1 MSRATR
7 KPEAEARSAK
17 GRGNVGSGRRAVAL
31 ALAVV
36 LVFESM
42 FSSGVPAAFA
52 DAITDGAGQT
62 DVSTQLLEPSEDVAQ
77 ISTPTTESGAP
88 EGDESGTSTEEVV
101 TPTEEGAEEKSA
113 DSTEKTEEPDE
124 KSEASQ
130 PSTDPEQTP
139 TTDQSGDS
147 ETVPETEPEQA
158 PADPRDWTGRTE
170 SLRLSS
176 PNGLTFAEDASPAED
191 GSLAATLDLAIELDA
206 TLDEDLPTL
215 IAGDTIR
222 VPLPEGITLALDE
235 PLDVYQLNDEGEPTD
250 LLVARAEVADDGA
263 TLKLTVVDSEEVATL
278 AEASLRL
285 SLPVVVA
292 GDLLGE
298 EPGELEWILQTDVTD
313 PTITQTAT
321 LALPAAADVAAPAT
335 EEEFQQA
342 EEALPNIEEDAIE
355 SVTSIAGALPNAL
368 LAAGD
373 ESETSWSLSDYTASD
388 QMTITWCDNNYENR
402 PAPNTY
408 GNLILPQYSLDD
420 GKTWNVLINSVTGE
434 ISGVAKN
441 DLHISDETPSWVK
454 RPTVTQTTVGN
465 WSVSASGLPTKLI
478 ETTKTPTGEY
488 DEHGNP
494 TYTLETSSTKIQW
507 RLYDQNK
514 LPGGYV
520 YGDNDGGN
528 TGDEN
533 GQTGQRY
540 LMRTQAYTF
549 TISGKLGDMTLREA
563 FGENFASS
571 EYAQYFEFGASINNQ
586 PQQTRITL
594 DRLMERFGADGRF
607 KISYSEDGMTATIEV
622 VMPMYDISGAP
633 IVYDITYTEPQGGQT
648 DYYQPA
654 YNNAGSPSHGS
665 ATDALYS
672 GGTMTLR
679 PMGTTTYDATKAWL
693 DGGNQG
699 NRPATTFTL
708 WRYSTNGSA
717 ATAAQV
723 QLNETGQ
730 QAGNPS
736 ASNGAVQYVS
746 ITVPEG
752 SSSPVDLGK
761 LLNDKYGDGS
771 DDFLGGLPK
780 YDPDGYPYIYALRE
794 DTDLPGYEL
803 VFGSVAADDTVSD
816 TAPNYQDANGDRVS
830 LSAADRDNDPLIYN
844 GGTLTN
850 RLTGQVRVEAV
861 KTWEIAAFQ
870 DSLNDVT
877 VTFTLQSRVKGS
889 NAQWQDTNETID
901 VGGWKSET
909 LTQTFGGTFPQYNAQ
924 GQELEYRWIE
934 TGVSVGGE
942 AVDFTRDGN
951 GGGTFTM
958 SLVNIEG
965 ESEKLEFTSTF
976 EEGEGEDDLDTIT
989 NTFENVT
996 EEHVDKF
1003 WEQPDGSMAQIKP
1016 QAGAY
1021 DVEHDVDFDGV
1032 ATVQLFQD
1040 GKLIGT
1046 FKMDGTTDLQPTKIE
1061 DLSGDATVQETRS
1074 YHLDFNNLPKYSE
1087 DGVRHVYLVLETGK
1101 EGWHVD
1107 RVYDAETHT
1116 TTINN
1121 MIGDGEGSEIR
1132 LLKNWIDGD
1141 DSSHRL
1147 TVEVELVALHD
1158 MHSTA
1163 TNDEGEYLH
1172 SYKAGET
1179 VLTTTL
1185 SAANSWYAEVDVP
1198 IGGLDYRDFRLV
1210 ETALI
1215 VENDDGTTT
1224 RYPVVNSKNAA
1235 AKYADI
1241 NIDKNWINEGWDYD
1255 STEDTWRVATPDH
1268 VYQVYANPDAQGEW
1282 NDDMDAVTSTNRR
1295 LGLFDLTVTKT
1306 WKDGANHDRPEA
1318 ELVVSCVEE
1327 QGVFEIDDAGN
1338 VWAQLDGGSRV
1349 PVMNGNGDDARQLN
1363 SQTDSITLDGDDLV
1377 IKVSTP
1383 DDESYSEFHLFGLPK
1398 YDGDGLV
1405 VHYDV
1410 TERVNDDTGVYST
1423 SKSVGAYTVGPQ
1435 HFHDEQQIDFTNR
1448 RSDTRDVTFN
1458 KHWFDHYVNDTLSQ
1472 RPDIYLTLYRVTV
1485 QRGAD
1490 GAPTFSDPEQVPGYV
1505 HYLWTGVADAENP
1518 QYEQECTIAGLAAYD
1533 ADGNEY
1539 VYYASESM
1547 SADGTALDYA
1557 PVQFDYTGMP
1567 SVIEN
1572 LDEPDAVKVPGTT
1585 QASDDPEQDG
1595 TNWAIHEG
1603 GTFENRLTSTLTA
1616 NGAKLWED
1624 VPVNVGQADL
1634 PELTIYLQRRE
1645 VGETS
1650 WPSLKFD
1657 VDENG
1662 NWSFADGTSAIA
1674 WTSELTMVATNEYTY
1689 TISHTGE
1696 NGGENDDTNGEA
1708 LERYTEDGT
1717 LYEYRAIEVPWG
1729 LLNQPGGPTEE
1740 FIESTDFS
1748 ELRTDNGAQ
1757 IGVVVIEHGE
1767 TGSFVIH
1774 NRYESETGSLTV
1786 QKHYTGRDANDRYP
1800 DTTFDVYRYYVN
1812 ENGVASAPSLV
1823 ASKTL
1828 TDDDLSTPTTGDAVN
1843 PAVTQN
1849 GDNTANNT
1857 ASYTFEDLEIYA
1869 PDGSYWQYYVVERS
1883 INGYT
1888 TTVAVGN
1895 VDPGSYELGAGAQRE
1910 GVTGTSSADLCEA
1923 TDTAVTDTVLA
1934 DDTTPDVT
1942 FQNTYVPGTVDL
1954 TGSKTW
1960 DDYNDIFGVR
1970 PTADE
1975 FKAGL
1980 TVERIGNG
1988 ATTDITGDLQDD
2000 DTEVAN
2006 YYTITADQNSN
2017 VYRIDI
2023 QNVEEWAPDGT
2034 RWRYR
2039 ITEDLGD
2046 MTLGQ
2051 GPATA
2056 GDFYEPVGSTS
2067 STISAGA
2074 GTQFRLQNSL
2084 DGQATVEKRWVDG
2097 EDPYGLRPD
2106 GVTVALQARTKAA
2119 DGTTSDWTAAYTLLS
2134 DLAGEESDLAAAG
2147 LGEGTF
2153 STILN
2158 DGNGWK
2164 GSWTKLPVAAR
2175 QADGTIVSIVS
2186 IEYRVVETAIG
2197 DQAVTPPTGD
2207 SDDYGT
2213 YHPYQPA
2220 QDSWTGDAENGW
2232 ETKISNTLE
2241 TTKISATKTWEHD
2254 SLGGTADAWGTRP
2267 TRAHNWEVTYLLQ
2280 QKLGTDGEWHWLME
2294 YGYDQADT
2302 NDPLAEGIVSQTIS
2316 STDATGATVTW
2327 DNLPKC
2333 DADGTPYSYRVV
2345 EQVPGSYDLENGTE
2359 VATATGADGVTY
2371 RFYVVSST
2379 EGGDAGDSQSFT
2391 NVLRTT
2397 DLTGTKLWNDYDT
2410 GLADNLTADDMPQMT
2425 LWRAIVTAV
2434 DAEGN
2439 PTSFGT
2445 AEQVKLKN
2453 GQAAPQPT
2461 WTEGQDGAWTFTY
2474 EDLPAANED
2483 DVDYVYWAEEQL
2495 TTAEGYYP
2503 LYGSD
2508 NNQNAGGHDAAGTTV
2523 KKPATATESGSQ
2535 TNEQITNVATR
2546 FTLNKVSDFTPAG
2559 QTEPE
2564 DLRDIELTV
2573 YGTGNASNTVYAVWK
2588 DVDGT
2593 AESTVWPEGTT
2604 NSATGGTEMTG
2615 ENVGFIVGLPAGTY
2629 IVKETGEVPEGY
2641 AKAPDV
2647 TVTIANNGRIT
2658 AQSGVD
2664 VDTTGSNPGGTIE
2677 INIEDPVLRG
2687 HLKLTKYVTDDG
2699 QVGGANQA
2707 ALAGAVFDLYQV
2719 NPSGGDDLLVASKLE
2734 TNGSGVITTVNNT
2747 TAVSDDFK
2755 AAYPDGKY
2763 TKLSEGLPEGTY
2775 YFLETDAT
2783 TGAVMPEGDAAK
2795 SPTMTI
2801 TQDTHYDFTGK
2812 TVDAQMANED
2822 FSATV
2827 TLQKFDTETG
2837 NGIDNVTFQLT
2848 FTPEEGSATQWGTS
2862 RTYRTDSNGV
2872 LTLSGL
2878 EKGTYTLTEQPNQGY
2893 ESNGFTATFVIDE
2906 ADDDQTYNIT
2916 SLADGT
2922 DIDFT
2927 VTSGADTF
2935 VDGDGIPNK
2944 PQHGNVT
2951 MLKTDANGTALN
2963 DATFRLERMNGTD
2976 WITTPPTV
2984 VAEGLVSDRTYR
2996 MNDGNTAL
3004 VNADGTEITAT
3015 DGRITVTNLKW
3026 GTYRFVETTP
3036 APGYAGEAEDGT
3048 EITSGNLTI
3057 SRTQLNPTLA
3067 TSAGAV
3073 RNEPTSLEL
3082 NKQNE
3087 ANQGLEGAE
3096 FTVTPLD
3103 DATFADPG
3111 KLALNDDG
3119 SVTLTTDGSGF
3130 ASLTGQ
3136 LVVGCT
3142 YRIYES
3148 KGPSGYDPLDEPID
3162 VKVQSNGDLE
3172 VVSNGGNLPAGW
3184 ERSDVTGAPGG
3195 GADGTI
3201 DNQFSF
3207 TATNAHMAI
3216 QLLKVSS
3223 NNNGVKLEGAEFV
3236 LTGMCMDNNTSHT
3249 YTTNEDGVINITEGL
3264 MGGVRYTLTE
3274 TKPAA
3279 GYVKIPDPLYFQ
3291 MDMRGEIFLTDAA
3304 GNPLDEADYPKGFSV
3319 NENRISLTAE
3329 DDPVDLT
3336 IIKRDPN
3343 GEPLFGAT
3351 FSVTPAAGT
3360 NTTFADGSTEVD
3372 DLRTG
3377 MEGSCHWGA
3386 KLVVGGTYDVTEVS
3400 APEGY
3405 ERVTSIMRVYVEE
3418 DGTIS
3423 VLGSVDADG
3432 NLSTEPPAGYTKVDG
3447 SKFEVQV
3454 VNQPIEIGILKV
3466 DADDLGTG
3474 LPGATFEIEG
3484 VFADSNV
3491 VETRTFTTDADG
3503 RIEIEAKLKSGETYT
3518 LRETVAPAG
3527 YELITDELTFKVGED
3542 GELTAQGDAGALQV
3556 NADNVTIQAADDPL
3570 EITLLK
3576 NDEAGEPLAGA
3587 TFTIE
3592 PAAGT
3597 FPDGEASKTY
3607 TSVDDGVVFDALQV
3621 TGSAEGTRYTVAEIA
3636 PATGYEALPAFD
3648 VLVFDDGTVK
3658 LADGAPEAVRAVFTT
3673 EQDADGVAVLSVSD
3687 TLIEAQ
3693 IAKVSTDGRTLAGAT
3708 FAVTGLFADGHDT
3721 RAVTVDENG
3730 RAPLENLVAGQTYT
3744 VRETVAPEG
3753 YDLIE
3758 DEWSFTVML
3767 DGTLSGEA
3775 TGSAPTLLSAG
3786 ESGYL
3791 VDEDGVT
3798 LRAVDAPTPPDGSTP
3813 QTGDVTNRLIP
3824 VAFGAAGLA
3833 VVAGA
3838 LACRRVSRRE
3848 ERDR

>member
-1 MSRATR
+1 MGKRGR
-7 KPEAEARSAK
+7 QSAA
-17 GRGNVGSGRRAVAL
+17 RRAVAL
-31 ALAVV
+31 ALTVI
-36 LVFESM
+36 LTFEAL
-42 FSSGVPAAFA
+42 FSNGVSIAIAEEYNDTGGVSQQGLTLEA
-52 DAITDGAGQT
+52 DLEQGEGEKADGT
-62 DVSTQLLEPSEDVAQ
+62 ETE
-77 ISTPTTESGAP
+77 PTTEV
-88 EGDESGTSTEEVV
+88 ETETETESTTEAE
-101 TPTEEGAEEKSA
+101 PGAEADPKPEAEKN
-113 DSTEKTEEPDE
+113 P
-124 KSEASQ
+124 EA
-130 PSTDPEQTP
+130 E
-139 TTDQSGDS
+139 G
-147 ETVPETEPEQA
+147 EPEPA
-158 PADPRDWTGRTE
+158 PALRAVEAWDWTGRTDN
-170 SLRLSS
+170 LTLSAD
-176 PNGLTFAEDASPAED
+176 GLTVVEGTTLSEDNTLAAKLELSFSLDPAAEGVDTGDHTVVVPGDTFTVALPEGVTLQSDAALDVYQNDDQGNPTSVLVAKATAENDGAALKVTFVEPSDTAGSGTAYYVGAPTEGTEPAAQAE
-191 GSLAATLDLAIELDA
+191 GRTQLASLAADLLLDA
-206 TLDEDLPTL
+206 TLD
-215 IAGDTIR
+215 
-222 VPLPEGITLALDE
+222 
-235 PLDVYQLNDEGEPTD
+235 
-250 LLVARAEVADDGA
+250 GA
-263 TLKLTVVDSEEVATL
+263 
-278 AEASLRL
+278 
-285 SLPVVVA
+285 
-292 GDLLGE
+292 LLGE
-298 EPGELEWILQTDVTD
+298 KPGELAWVLQTSASD
-313 PTITQTAT
+313 PSITQTAT
-321 LALPAAADVAAPAT
+321 LALPAAADVARPAT
-335 EEEFQQA
+335 EEELRQA
-342 EEALPNIEEDAIE
+342 ADSLPAIEESAVE
-355 SVTSIAGALPNAL
+355 NVSSIAAALPNAL
-368 LAAGD
+368 LSAARAEG
-373 ESETSWSLSDYTASD
+373 ETTYSLSKYTGSD
-388 QMTITWCDNNYENR
+388 QMTITWCDNNYERR
-402 PAPNTY
+402 PAPSTY
-408 GNLILPQYSLDD
+408 GNLVLPQYSLDG
-420 GKTWNVLINSVTGE
+420 GKTWETLLNSVTGE
-434 ISGVAKN
+434 MLDTAKEDFGITGN
-441 DLHISDETPSWVK
+441 APSWAK

-465 WSVSASGLPTKLI
+465 WNVSMSGLPTTLT

-494 TYTLETSSTKIQW
+494 TYDTETTTTEIQW

-514 LPGGYV
+514 LPEGYV

-540 LMRTQAYTF
+540 LMRTQTFTF
-549 TISGKLGDMTLREA
+549 TISGKLGGMTLQEA
-563 FGENFASS
+563 FGNNFTSS
-571 EYAQYFEFGASINNQ
+571 EYAQYFEFGASINNV

-594 DRLMERFGADGRF
+594 ARLMERFGADGRC
-607 KISYSEDGMTATIEV
+607 KISYSDDGKTATIEV

-633 IVYDITYTEPQGGQT
+633 IVYDITYTEPQGGTT

-654 YNNAGSPSHGS
+654 YNNAASPSHGS

-693 DGGNQG
+693 DGGNQA
-699 NRPATTFTL
+699 NRPETTFTL

-723 QLNETGQ
+723 QLNETTQ
-730 QAGNPS
+730 QQGNPS
-736 ASNGAVQYVS
+736 SSNGAVQYVS
-746 ITVPEG
+746 ITVDEG
-752 SSSPVDLGK
+752 SSSPVDLGR
-761 LLNDKYGDGS
+761 LLNEKYGDGTQN
-771 DDFLGGLPK
+771 FLGSLPK

-794 DTDLPGYEL
+794 DTDMPGYEL

-816 TAPNYQDANGDRVS
+816 TAPNYQDVDGDRVN

-844 GGTLTN
+844 EGTLTN

-877 VTFTLQSRVKGS
+877 VTFTLQSRVAGS
-889 NAQWQDTNETID
+889 NVQWQDTNETID
-901 VGGWKSET
+901 VDGWKSET
-909 LTQTFGGTFPQYNAQ
+909 LTQTFGDTFPQYNAQ
-924 GQELEYRWIE
+924 GQKLEYRWIE

-989 NTFENVT
+989 NTFKNVT

-1021 DVEHDVDFDGV
+1021 DVDHDVDFDGV

-1046 FKMDGTTDLQPTKIE
+1046 FDMDGTTDLLPTKIE
-1061 DLSGDATVQETRS
+1061 NLSGDATVQETRS

-1101 EGWHVD
+1101 DGWHVD
-1107 RVYDAETHT
+1107 RVYDADTHT

-1121 MIGDGEGSEIR
+1121 TIGDGEGSEIR
-1132 LLKNWIDGD
+1132 LLKNWVDGD

-1158 MHSTA
+1158 MHSDAKDADGKPKYSYTA
-1163 TNDEGEYLH
+1163 GQ
-1172 SYKAGET
+1172 T

-1198 IGGLDYRDFRLV
+1198 IGHLDYRDFRLV

-1224 RYPVVNSKNAA
+1224 RYPVVDRDGAA
-1235 AKYADI
+1235 DAYANI

-1306 WKDGANHDRPEA
+1306 WKDGVNHDRPEA
-1318 ELVVSCVEE
+1318 KLVVSCVEE

-1363 SQTDSITLDGDDLV
+1363 SKTDNITLDGDDLV

-1435 HFHDEQQIDFTNR
+1435 HFHDQQQIDFTNR
-1448 RSDTRDVTFN
+1448 RSDTRDVTFK

-1490 GAPTFSDPEQVPGYV
+1490 GALTFSEPEQVPGYV

-1518 QYEQECTIAGLAAYD
+1518 QYEQECTIAGLDAYD

-1547 SADGTALDYA
+1547 SADGTALDYT
-1557 PVQFDYTGMP
+1557 PVQFDYTDMP
-1567 SVIEN
+1567 SVIAN
-1572 LDEPDAVKVPGTT
+1572 LDEPDAVRVPGTT
-1585 QASDDPEQDG
+1585 QTSEDPEQDG

-1603 GTFENRLTSTLTA
+1603 GTFENRLTSTLVA
-1616 NGAKLWED
+1616 NGAKLWD
-1624 VPVNVGQADL
+1624 NVPVNVGQGDL
-1634 PELTIYLQRRE
+1634 PELTIYLQRRV

-1657 VDENG
+1657 VDANG
-1662 NWSFADGTSAIA
+1662 DWSFDDGTSAIA
-1674 WTSELTMVATNEYTY
+1674 WTSDLTMVATNEYTY

-1696 NGGENDDTNGEA
+1696 NGGENDDTNGAA

-1729 LLNQPGGPTEE
+1729 LLNQPGGPSEE
-1740 FIESTDFS
+1740 FIEKTDFS
-1748 ELRTDNGAQ
+1748 ELRTQNGAQ

-1767 TGSFVIH
+1767 TGSFLIH
-1774 NRYESETGSLTV
+1774 NRYDSETGSLTV
-1786 QKHYTGRDANDRYP
+1786 KKHYTGRDANDRYP

-1812 ENGVASAPSLV
+1812 EEGVASAPSLV

-1828 TDDDLSTPTTGDAVN
+1828 TNDDLSTPTTGDAAN

-1849 GDNTANNT
+1849 GDDTANNS
-1857 ASYTFEDLEIYA
+1857 AAYTFEDLEIYA

-1888 TTVAVGN
+1888 TTVAVGD
-1895 VDPGSYELGAGAQRE
+1895 VDPGSDKLGAGAQRE

-1923 TDTAVTDTVLA
+1923 TDAAVTDTVLA

-1954 TGSKTW
+1954 TGTKTW

-1970 PTADE
+1970 PTVDE

-2000 DTEVAN
+2000 DTEAAN

-2106 GVTVALQARTKAA
+2106 GVTVALHARTKAA
-2119 DGTTSDWTAAYTLLS
+2119 DGTTSGWTAAYTLLS
-2134 DLAGEESDLAAAG
+2134 GLAGEESDLAAAG

-2153 STILN
+2153 SKILN

-2175 QADGTIVSIVS
+2175 QADGTIVSI
-2186 IEYRVVETAIG
+2186 EYRVVETAIG
-2197 DQAVTPPTGD
+2197 NQQVTPPTGE
-2207 SDDYGT
+2207 SNDYGT
-2213 YHPYQPA
+2213 HHPYQPA
-2220 QDSWTGDAENGW
+2220 QDSWTGDAASGW

-2241 TTKISATKTWEHD
+2241 TTKISATKIWEHD
-2254 SLGGTADAWGTRP
+2254 SLNGTADAWGTRP

-2397 DLTGTKLWNDYDT
+2397 DLTGIKLWDDHGT
-2410 GLADNLTADDMPQMT
+2410 GLADGLTANDMPQMT
-2425 LWRAIVTAV
+2425 LYRATVKTV

-2439 PTSFGT
+2439 PTSFDNV
-2445 AEQVKLKN
+2445 EQVKLKN

-2461 WTEGQDGAWTFTY
+2461 WTEGQDGVWTFTY

-2483 DVDYVYWAEEQL
+2483 NVDYVYWAEEQL

-2503 LYGSD
+2503 LYGSG

-2523 KKPATATESGSQ
+2523 DTPASADTPGQQ
-2535 TNEQITNVATR
+2535 TNEQITNMATR

-2559 QTEPE
+2559 KDEPE
-2564 DLRDIELTV
+2564 DLPDIELAV
-2573 YGTGNASNTVYAVWK
+2573 YGTGSASNTVYAVWK
-2588 DVDGT
+2588 DEGGT
-2593 AESTVWPEGTT
+2593 ATSTVWPEGTT
-2604 NSATGGTEMTG
+2604 NPATGGTEMTG
-2615 ENVGFIVGLPAGTY
+2615 ENAGFIVGLPAGTY
-2629 IVKETGEVPEGY
+2629 TVKETGEVPEGY

-2647 TVTIANNGRIT
+2647 TVTIANNGTIT

-2664 VDTTGSNPGGTIE
+2664 VDVTGSNPGGTIE

-2687 HLKLTKYVTDDG
+2687 HLKLTKYVSDNG

-2719 NPSGGDDLLVASKLE
+2719 NPDGGDDLLVASGLTTDK
-2734 TNGSGVITTVNNT
+2734 NGVITTVNNG

-2763 TKLSEGLPEGTY
+2763 TKLSDGLPEGTY

-2783 TGAVMPEGDAAK
+2783 TGAVMPEGDDCK
-2795 SPTMTI
+2795 TDTVEI
-2801 TQDTHYDFTGK
+2801 TQQDHLK
-2812 TVDAQMANED
+2812 TLTVEMANED

-2827 TLQKFDTETG
+2827 KLRKFDTETG
-2837 NGIDNVTFQLT
+2837 DGIDNVEFQLT
-2848 FTPEEGSATQWGTS
+2848 FMPETGSATQWPAS
-2862 RTYRTDSNGV
+2862 RTYRTDSSGV

-2878 EKGTYTLTEQPNQGY
+2878 EKGTYTLTEQTNQGY
-2893 ESNGFTATFVIDE
+2893 KNNGFTATFVIDE
-2906 ADDDQTYNIT
+2906 ADDDQTYNIEK
-2916 SLADGT
+2916 LADGT
-2922 DIDFT
+2922 DISFT
-2927 VTSGADTF
+2927 VTSGSDTF
-2935 VDGDGIPNK
+2935 VDGDGIPNE
-2944 PQHGNVT
+2944 PQHGSVT

-2963 DATFRLERMNGTD
+2963 GATFRLERMNGDD
-2976 WITTPPTV
+2976 WTTTAPTV
-2984 VAEGLVSDRTYR
+2984 VAEGLVSDRIYQ
-2996 MNDGNTAL
+2996 MNDDNTAL
-3004 VNADGTEITAT
+3004 VNADGTENAET
-3015 DGRITVTNLKW
+3015 DGCITVTNLKW

-3036 APGYAGEAEDGT
+3036 APGYAGVAEDGT
-3048 EITSGNLTI
+3048 EITSGDLTVGRY
-3057 SRTQLNPTLA
+3057 SLNPSPANSDGT
-3067 TSAGAV
+3067 V
-3073 RNEPTSLEL
+3073 RNVPTSLEL

-3103 DATFADPG
+3103 GATFADPG
-3111 KLALNDDG
+3111 KLTLNGDG
-3119 SVTLTTDGSGF
+3119 SATLTTDGSGF

-3136 LVVGCT
+3136 LVVGST

-3162 VKVQSNGDLE
+3162 VKVQPNGDLE
-3172 VVSNGGNLPAGW
+3172 VVSNGGSLPAGW

-3195 GADGTI
+3195 GADGKI

-3264 MGGVRYTLTE
+3264 MGGERYTLTE

-3279 GYVKIPDPLYFQ
+3279 GYVKIPEPLYFQ
-3291 MDMRGEIFLTDAA
+3291 MDTRGEIFLTDAT
-3304 GNPLDEADYPKGFSV
+3304 GNPLDEADYPEGFSV

-3329 DDPVDLT
+3329 DDPVDLA

-3351 FSVTPAAGT
+3351 FSVTPAPGT
-3360 NTTFADGSTEVD
+3360 NTTFADGSTAVQE
-3372 DLRTG
+3372 LRTG
-3377 MEGSCHWGA
+3377 EDGSCHWGA
-3386 KLVVGGTYDVTEVS
+3386 KLVVGGTYDVTETK

-3405 ERVTSIMRVYVEE
+3405 ERVTSTMRVYVEE

-3423 VLGSVDADG
+3423 VLGSVDANG
-3432 NLSTEPPAGYTKVDG
+3432 NFVQEPPAGYTKVDG

-3484 VFADSNV
+3484 VFAGSNV
-3491 VETRTFTTDADG
+3491 SEKRTFTTDGDG
-3503 RIEIEAKLKSGETYT
+3503 RIEIEAELKSGETYT

-3527 YELITDELTFKVGED
+3527 YELITDALTFTVGEN
-3542 GELTAQGDAGALQV
+3542 GELTAQGDAGALQI
-3556 NADNVTIQAADDPL
+3556 NTDNVTIQAADDPL

-3587 TFTIE
+3587 TFTIA
-3592 PAAGT
+3592 PVTGT
-3597 FPDGEASKTY
+3597 FPDGEASKTF
-3607 TSVDDGVVFDALQV
+3607 TSVDDGVVFDALRV
-3621 TGSAEGTRYTVAEIA
+3621 TGSAEGTRYTVTEIA

-3658 LADGAPEAVRAVFTT
+3658 LADDAPEAVRAVFTT

-3708 FAVTGLFADGHDT
+3708 FAVTGLFTDGHDT
-3721 RAVTVDENG
+3721 RAVTVDESG
-3730 RAPLENLVAGQTYT
+3730 RAPLEGLVAGETYT
-3744 VRETVAPEG
+3744 IEETVAPAG

-3758 DEWSFTVML
+3758 GTWEFTVEL
-3767 DGTLSGEA
+3767 DGTLTGDA
-3775 TGSAPTLLSAG
+3775 TSTAGSVAG
-3786 ESGYL
+3786 YAIA
-3791 VDEDGVT
+3791 DDAVT
-3798 LRAVDAPTPPDGSTP
+3798 LRAVDAPTPPTPTLPGTYDSTP
-3813 QTGDVTNRLIP
+3813 TFQ
-3824 VAFGAAGLA
+3824 VALAAGG
-3833 VVAGA
+3833 VALIAAA
-3838 LACRRVSRRE
+3838 LAYRRLARR
-3848 ERDR
+3848 RDEDR

>member
-1 MSRATR
+1 M
-7 KPEAEARSAK
+7 
-17 GRGNVGSGRRAVAL
+17 
-31 ALAVV
+31 
-36 LVFESM
+36 
-42 FSSGVPAAFA
+42 
-52 DAITDGAGQT
+52 
-62 DVSTQLLEPSEDVAQ
+62 
-77 ISTPTTESGAP
+77 
-88 EGDESGTSTEEVV
+88 
-101 TPTEEGAEEKSA
+101 
-113 DSTEKTEEPDE
+113 
-124 KSEASQ
+124 
-130 PSTDPEQTP
+130 
-139 TTDQSGDS
+139 
-147 ETVPETEPEQA
+147 
-158 PADPRDWTGRTE
+158 
-170 SLRLSS
+170 
-176 PNGLTFAEDASPAED
+176 
-191 GSLAATLDLAIELDA
+191 
-206 TLDEDLPTL
+206 
-215 IAGDTIR
+215 
-222 VPLPEGITLALDE
+222 
-235 PLDVYQLNDEGEPTD
+235 
-250 LLVARAEVADDGA
+250 
-263 TLKLTVVDSEEVATL
+263 
-278 AEASLRL
+278 
-285 SLPVVVA
+285 
-292 GDLLGE
+292 
-298 EPGELEWILQTDVTD
+298 
-313 PTITQTAT
+313 
-321 LALPAAADVAAPAT
+321 
-335 EEEFQQA
+335 
-342 EEALPNIEEDAIE
+342 
-355 SVTSIAGALPNAL
+355 
-368 LAAGD
+368 
-373 ESETSWSLSDYTASD
+373 
-388 QMTITWCDNNYENR
+388 
-402 PAPNTY
+402 
-408 GNLILPQYSLDD
+408 
-420 GKTWNVLINSVTGE
+420 
-434 ISGVAKN
+434 
-441 DLHISDETPSWVK
+441 
-454 RPTVTQTTVGN
+454 
-465 WSVSASGLPTKLI
+465 
-478 ETTKTPTGEY
+478 
-488 DEHGNP
+488 
-494 TYTLETSSTKIQW
+494 
-507 RLYDQNK
+507 
-514 LPGGYV
+514 
-520 YGDNDGGN
+520 
-528 TGDEN
+528 
-533 GQTGQRY
+533 
-540 LMRTQAYTF
+540 
-549 TISGKLGDMTLREA
+549 
-563 FGENFASS
+563 
-571 EYAQYFEFGASINNQ
+571 
-586 PQQTRITL
+586 
-594 DRLMERFGADGRF
+594 
-607 KISYSEDGMTATIEV
+607 
-622 VMPMYDISGAP
+622 
-633 IVYDITYTEPQGGQT
+633 
-648 DYYQPA
+648 
-654 YNNAGSPSHGS
+654 
-665 ATDALYS
+665 
-672 GGTMTLR
+672 
-679 PMGTTTYDATKAWL
+679 
-693 DGGNQG
+693 
-699 NRPATTFTL
+699 
-708 WRYSTNGSA
+708 
-717 ATAAQV
+717 
-723 QLNETGQ
+723 
-730 QAGNPS
+730 
-736 ASNGAVQYVS
+736 
-746 ITVPEG
+746 
-752 SSSPVDLGK
+752 
-761 LLNDKYGDGS
+761 
-771 DDFLGGLPK
+771 
-780 YDPDGYPYIYALRE
+780 
-794 DTDLPGYEL
+794 
-803 VFGSVAADDTVSD
+803 
-816 TAPNYQDANGDRVS
+816 
-830 LSAADRDNDPLIYN
+830 
-844 GGTLTN
+844 
-850 RLTGQVRVEAV
+850 
-861 KTWEIAAFQ
+861 
-870 DSLNDVT
+870 
-877 VTFTLQSRVKGS
+877 
-889 NAQWQDTNETID
+889 
-901 VGGWKSET
+901 
-909 LTQTFGGTFPQYNAQ
+909 
-924 GQELEYRWIE
+924 
-934 TGVSVGGE
+934 
-942 AVDFTRDGN
+942 
-951 GGGTFTM
+951 
-958 SLVNIEG
+958 
-965 ESEKLEFTSTF
+965 
-976 EEGEGEDDLDTIT
+976 
-989 NTFENVT
+989 
-996 EEHVDKF
+996 
-1003 WEQPDGSMAQIKP
+1003 
-1016 QAGAY
+1016 
-1021 DVEHDVDFDGV
+1021 
-1032 ATVQLFQD
+1032 
-1040 GKLIGT
+1040 
-1046 FKMDGTTDLQPTKIE
+1046 
-1061 DLSGDATVQETRS
+1061 
-1074 YHLDFNNLPKYSE
+1074 
-1087 DGVRHVYLVLETGK
+1087 
-1101 EGWHVD
+1101 
-1107 RVYDAETHT
+1107 
-1116 TTINN
+1116 
-1121 MIGDGEGSEIR
+1121 
-1132 LLKNWIDGD
+1132 
-1141 DSSHRL
+1141 
-1147 TVEVELVALHD
+1147 
-1158 MHSTA
+1158 
-1163 TNDEGEYLH
+1163 
-1172 SYKAGET
+1172 
-1179 VLTTTL
+1179 
-1185 SAANSWYAEVDVP
+1185 
-1198 IGGLDYRDFRLV
+1198 
-1210 ETALI
+1210 
-1215 VENDDGTTT
+1215 
-1224 RYPVVNSKNAA
+1224 
-1235 AKYADI
+1235 
-1241 NIDKNWINEGWDYD
+1241 
-1255 STEDTWRVATPDH
+1255 
-1268 VYQVYANPDAQGEW
+1268 
-1282 NDDMDAVTSTNRR
+1282 
-1295 LGLFDLTVTKT
+1295 
-1306 WKDGANHDRPEA
+1306 
-1318 ELVVSCVEE
+1318 
-1327 QGVFEIDDAGN
+1327 
-1338 VWAQLDGGSRV
+1338 
-1349 PVMNGNGDDARQLN
+1349 
-1363 SQTDSITLDGDDLV
+1363 
-1377 IKVSTP
+1377 STP

-1405 VHYDV
+1405 VHYNV

-1435 HFHDEQQIDFTNR
+1435 HFHDQQQIDFTNR
-1448 RSDTRDVTFN
+1448 RSDTRDVTFK

-1490 GAPTFSDPEQVPGYV
+1490 GALTFSEPEQVPGYV

-1557 PVQFDYTGMP
+1557 PVQFDYTGMS

-1572 LDEPDAVKVPGTT
+1572 LDEPEAVKVPGTT
-1585 QASDDPEQDG
+1585 QTSEDPEQDG

-1603 GTFENRLTSTLTA
+1603 GTFENRLTSTLVA
-1616 NGAKLWED
+1616 NGVKLWD
-1624 VPVNVGQADL
+1624 NVPVNVGQADL

-1662 NWSFADGTSAIA
+1662 NWRFADSTSAIA

-1689 TISHTGE
+1689 TMSHTGE
-1696 NGGENDDTNGEA
+1696 NTSADIDADSFPEGATA
-1708 LERYTEDGT
+1708 LERYTEEGT

-1740 FIESTDFS
+1740 FIETTDFS
-1748 ELRTDNGAQ
+1748 ELRTQNGAQ

-1767 TGSFVIH
+1767 TGSFLIH

-1812 ENGVASAPSLV
+1812 EDGVASAPALV

-1828 TDDDLSTPTTGDAVN
+1828 TNDDLSTPTAGDADN
-1843 PAVTQN
+1843 PAVTQT
-1849 GDNTANNT
+1849 GDNTANNSAT
-1857 ASYTFEDLEIYA
+1857 YTFDDLEIYA

-1895 VDPGSYELGAGAQRE
+1895 VDPGSDELGAGAQRE
-1910 GVTGTSSADLCEA
+1910 GVTGTSSADLCA
-1923 TDTAVTDTVLA
+1923 TADGKVTGTVLA

-1970 PTADE
+1970 PTVDE

-1980 TVERIGNG
+1980 TVSRIGNG
-1988 ATTDITGDLQDD
+1988 ATTDITNDLQGTND
-2000 DTEVAN
+2000 EEAN
-2006 YYTITADQNSN
+2006 YYAITTDQSSN
-2017 VYRIDI
+2017 VYRIYI

-2034 RWRYR
+2034 RWQYR
-2039 ITEDLGD
+2039 ITEDLSG

-2056 GDFYEPVGSTS
+2056 GDFYEPVGSEN
-2067 STISAGA
+2067 STVSAGA
-2074 GTQFRLQNSL
+2074 GTQFRLQNRL
-2084 DGQATVEKRWVDG
+2084 DGQATVEKGWVDG

-2106 GVTVALQARTKAA
+2106 GVTVALQARTKTA
-2119 DGTTSDWTAAYTLLS
+2119 DGTAGGWTAAYTLLS
-2134 DLAGEESDLAAAG
+2134 DLAEQGSGLAAAG
-2147 LGEGTF
+2147 LGEETF
-2153 STILN
+2153 SKILN

-2164 GSWTKLPVAAR
+2164 GSWTELPVAAR
-2175 QADGTIVSIVS
+2175 KADGTIVS

-2197 DQAVTPPTGD
+2197 NQTVTPPTGD

-2220 QDSWTGDAENGW
+2220 QDRWTGDAESGW
-2232 ETKISNTLE
+2232 ATTISNTLE
-2241 TTKISATKTWEHD
+2241 ATKISATKTWEHD
-2254 SLGGTADAWGTRP
+2254 SLDGTADAWGTRP
-2267 TRAHNWEVTYLLQ
+2267 TRADNWEVTYLLQ
-2280 QKLGTDGEWHWLME
+2280 QKLGTDGDWHWLME
-2294 YGYDQADT
+2294 YGYGQAATD
-2302 NDPLAEGIVSQTIS
+2302 NPLAEGIVSLTIS

-2371 RFYVVSST
+2371 RFYVVSSI

-2397 DLTGTKLWNDYDT
+2397 SLTGTKLWDNHGT
-2410 GLADNLTADDMPQMT
+2410 GLAENLTADDMPQMT
-2425 LWRAIVTAV
+2425 LYRATVKSV

-2453 GQAAPQPT
+2453 GQAVPQPT

-2483 DVDYVYWAEEQL
+2483 NVDYVYWAEEQL

-2523 KKPATATESGSQ
+2523 DTPASADTTGQQ

-2559 QTEPE
+2559 QDEPE

-2573 YGTGNASNTVYAVWK
+2573 YGAGNASNTVYAVWK

-2593 AESTVWPEGTT
+2593 ATSTVWPAGTT

-2615 ENVGFIVGLPAGTY
+2615 ENAGFIVGLPAGTY
-2629 IVKETGEVPEGY
+2629 TVKETGPVPEGY

-2664 VDTTGSNPGGTIE
+2664 VDITGSNPGGTIE
-2677 INIEDPVLRG
+2677 INVEDPVLRG
-2687 HLKLTKYVTDDG
+2687 HLKLTKYVTDNG

-2719 NPSGGDDLLVASKLE
+2719 NQNGDDLLVASGLK
-2734 TNGSGVITTVNNT
+2734 TNGSGVITTVNNS

-2763 TKLSEGLPEGTY
+2763 TKLSDGLPEGTY

-2783 TGAVMPEGDAAK
+2783 TGAVMPEVDAAK
-2795 SPTMTI
+2795 SPTMVI
-2801 TQDTHYDFTGK
+2801 TQDTHYAFTGK

-2837 NGIDNVTFQLT
+2837 DGIDNVTFQLK
-2848 FTPEEGSATQWGTS
+2848 FTPEEGSATQWGTL

-2944 PQHGNVT
+2944 PQHGSVT

-2976 WITTPPTV
+2976 WTTTPPTV
-2984 VAEGLVSDRTYR
+2984 VAEDLVSDRTYR

-3036 APGYAGEAEDGT
+3036 APGYAGEAEDGNK
-3048 EITSGNLTI
+3048 ITSGNLTI

-3103 DATFADPG
+3103 DAIFADPG
-3111 KLALNDDG
+3111 KLTLNDDG
-3119 SVTLTTDGSGF
+3119 SVTLPTDGSGL

-3136 LVVGCT
+3136 LVVGSM

-3148 KGPSGYDPLDEPID
+3148 KGPSGYDPLDEAID
-3162 VKVQSNGDLE
+3162 VEVQPNGDLE

-3195 GADGTI
+3195 GADGTV
-3201 DNQFSF
+3201 DNRFSF

-3223 NNNGVKLEGAEFV
+3223 NNSGIKLEGAEFV

-3249 YTTNEDGVINITEGL
+3249 YTTNEDGVIDITEGL
-3264 MGGVRYTLTE
+3264 MGGVRYMLTE

-3304 GNPLDEADYPKGFSV
+3304 GNPLDEADYPEGFSV
-3319 NENRISLTAE
+3319 NENHISLTAE

-3336 IIKRDPN
+3336 IIKRDPD
-3343 GEPLFGAT
+3343 GEPLFGAV
-3351 FSVTPAAGT
+3351 FSVTPVPGT
-3360 NTTFADGSTEVD
+3360 GTTFADGTDTVPN
-3372 DLRTG
+3372 LQTG
-3377 MEGSCHWGA
+3377 MDGSCHWGA

-3405 ERVTSIMRVYVEE
+3405 ERVTGTMRVYVEE

-3423 VLGSVDADG
+3423 VVGSVDADG
-3432 NLSTEPPAGYTKVDG
+3432 NLVNEPPEGYTKVDD

-3484 VFADSNV
+3484 VFAGSNV
-3491 VETRTFTTDADG
+3491 SETRTFTTDGDG
-3503 RIEIEAKLKSGETYT
+3503 RIEIEAELKSGETYT

-3527 YELITDELTFKVGED
+3527 YELITDTLTFTVGEN
-3542 GELTAQGDAGALQV
+3542 GELTAQDNTGAIKV
-3556 NADNVTIQAADDPL
+3556 NTDNVTIQAADEPL
-3570 EITLLK
+3570 EITLVK

-3587 TFTIE
+3587 TFTIT
-3592 PAAGT
+3592 PATGT
-3597 FPDGEASKTY
+3597 FPDGDTSKTY
-3607 TSVDDGVVFDALQV
+3607 TSADDGVVFSSLQV
-3621 TGSAEGTRYTVAEIA
+3621 TGSAEGARYTVTETA

-3658 LADGAPEAVRAVFTT
+3658 LADDAPEAVRAVFTT
-3673 EQDADGVAVLSVSD
+3673 EQDADGVAVLTVSD
-3687 TLIEAQ
+3687 SLIEAQ
-3693 IAKVSTDGRTLAGAT
+3693 IAKVSTSGGALAGAE
-3708 FAVTGLFADGHDT
+3708 FAVTGLFTDGHDT
-3721 RAVTVDENG
+3721 RAVTVDDNG
-3730 RAPLENLVAGQTYT
+3730 RAPLEGLVAGETYT
-3744 VRETVAPEG
+3744 IEETVAPAG

-3758 DEWSFTVML
+3758 GTWEFTVEL
-3767 DGTLSGEA
+3767 DGTLTGDA
-3775 TGSAPTLLSAG
+3775 TSTAGSVAG
-3786 ESGYL
+3786 YSIA
-3791 VDEDGVT
+3791 DDAVT
-3798 LRAVDAPTPPDGSTP
+3798 LRAVDAPTPPLGGDMP
-3813 QTGDVTNRLIP
+3813 QTGDHALLAAC
-3824 VAFGAAGLA
+3824 AFGTVSLVCLAGGL
-3833 VVAGA
+3833 
-3838 LACRRVSRRE
+3838 RSSRKKRG
-3848 ERDR
+3848 

>member
-1 MSRATR
+1 MG
-7 KPEAEARSAK
+7 KK
-17 GRGNVGSGRRAVAL
+17 GRQSAARRAVAL
-31 ALAVV
+31 ALTVI
-36 LVFESM
+36 LTFEAL
-42 FSSGVPAAFA
+42 FSNGVSI
-52 DAITDGAGQT
+52 AIAEEINETGGVSQQGLTLETTPEQGEGEKTDGT
-62 DVSTQLLEPSEDVAQ
+62 ETE
-77 ISTPTTESGAP
+77 PTTEVESNTESATEP
-88 EGDESGTSTEEVV
+88 E
-101 TPTEEGAEEKSA
+101 
-113 DSTEKTEEPDE
+113 
-124 KSEASQ
+124 
-130 PSTDPEQTP
+130 PE
-139 TTDQSGDS
+139 S
-147 ETVPETEPEQA
+147 ETNSTPETETTPEDGDAGEPETEPA
-158 PADPRDWTGRTE
+158 PRAVEAWDWTGRTDN
-170 SLRLSS
+170 LVLSAD
-176 PNGLTFAEDASPAED
+176 GLTVAEGTTLSED
-191 GSLAATLDLAIELDA
+191 DTLAAKLELSFSLDPAAEGVDTGDHTVIVPGDTFTVALPEGVTLQPDA
-206 TLDEDLPTL
+206 TLDVYQNDDQGNPTSVLVAKATAENDGAALKVTFVEPSDTAGSGTAYYVGAPTEGTEPAAQTEGRTQLASLAADLS
-215 IAGDTIR
+215 
-222 VPLPEGITLALDE
+222 
-235 PLDVYQLNDEGEPTD
+235 LDVTLN
-250 LLVARAEVADDGA
+250 GA
-263 TLKLTVVDSEEVATL
+263 
-278 AEASLRL
+278 
-285 SLPVVVA
+285 
-292 GDLLGE
+292 LLGE
-298 EPGELEWILQTDVTD
+298 KPGELAWVLQTNAND
-313 PTITQTAT
+313 PSITQVAT
-321 LALPAAADVAAPAT
+321 LALPAAADVARPAT
-335 EEEFQQA
+335 EEELQQA
-342 EEALPNIEEDAIE
+342 ADSLPAIEESAVE
-355 SVTSIAGALPNAL
+355 SVNSIAAALPNAL
-368 LAAGD
+368 LSAARAEG
-373 ESETSWSLSDYTASD
+373 ETTYSLSDYTASD
-388 QMTITWCDNNYENR
+388 QMTITWCDNNYEGR
-402 PAPNTY
+402 PAPSEY
-408 GNLILPQYSLDD
+408 GKLVLPQYSLD
-420 GKTWNVLINSVTGE
+420 GGETWETLLNSVTGE
-434 ISGVAKN
+434 MLDAAKE
-441 DLHISDETPSWVK
+441 DLGITGDAPSWAK

-465 WSVSASGLPTKLI
+465 WNVSMSGLPTTLT

-494 TYTLETSSTKIQW
+494 TYTEKKKEAEIQW

-514 LPGGYV
+514 LPEGYV

-540 LMRTQAYTF
+540 LMRTQTF
-549 TISGKLGDMTLREA
+549 TFNISGKLGDMKLEEA
-563 FGENFASS
+563 FGEDFASS

-594 DRLMERFGADGRF
+594 ARLMERFGADGRC
-607 KISYSEDGMTATIEV
+607 KISYSDDGKTATIEV

-633 IVYDITYTEPQGGQT
+633 IVYDITYDEPQGGTT

-654 YNNAGSPSHGS
+654 YNNSASPSHGS

-693 DGGNQG
+693 DGGNQA
-699 NRPATTFTL
+699 NRPETTFTL

-723 QLNETGQ
+723 QLNETDQ
-730 QAGNPS
+730 QGNPS

-746 ITVPEG
+746 ITVPKG
-752 SSSPVDLGK
+752 SSNSVDLGK
-761 LLNDKYGDGS
+761 LLNEKYGDGTQ
-771 DDFLGGLPK
+771 DFLGSLPK

-816 TAPNYQDANGDRVS
+816 TAPNYQDVDGDRVN
-830 LSAADRDNDPLIYN
+830 LPAADRDNDPLIYN
-844 GGTLTN
+844 DGTLTN
-850 RLTGQVRVEAV
+850 RLTGQVRVEAT

-877 VTFTLQSRVKGS
+877 VTFTLQSRVAGS

-901 VGGWKSET
+901 VDGWKSET
-909 LTQTFGGTFPQYNAQ
+909 LTQTFGDTFPQYNAQ

-989 NTFENVT
+989 NTFKNVT

-1021 DVEHDVDFDGV
+1021 DVDHDVDFDGI

-1046 FKMDGTTDLQPTKIE
+1046 FSMDGTTDPQPTKIE
-1061 DLSGDATVQETRS
+1061 DFSGDATVQETRS

-1101 EGWHVD
+1101 DGWHVD

-1121 MIGDGEGSEIR
+1121 TIGYGEGSEIR
-1132 LLKNWIDGD
+1132 LLKNWVDGD

-1147 TVEVELVALHD
+1147 TVEVQLVARHD
-1158 MHSTA
+1158 MHSDAMDADGKPLYSYTA
-1163 TNDEGEYLH
+1163 GQ
-1172 SYKAGET
+1172 T

-1198 IGGLDYRDFRLV
+1198 IGHLDYRDFRLV

-1224 RYPVVNSKNAA
+1224 RYPVVNRAGAA
-1235 AKYADI
+1235 DAYADI

-1255 STEDTWRVATPDH
+1255 STEDTWRVATSDH

-1282 NDDMDAVTSTNRR
+1282 NDDMDAVTATNRR
-1295 LGLFDLTVTKT
+1295 LGLIDLTVTKT
-1306 WKDGANHDRPEA
+1306 WKDGVNHDRPEA
-1318 ELVVSCVEE
+1318 ELVVSCIEE

-1363 SQTDSITLDGDDLV
+1363 SQADNITLDGDDLV

-1383 DDESYSEFHLFGLPK
+1383 DNESHSEFRLFGLPK

-1410 TERVNDDTGVYST
+1410 TERMHDDTDVYST
-1423 SKSVGAYTVGPQ
+1423 SKTVGAYTVGPQ
-1435 HFHDEQQIDFTNR
+1435 HFHDQQQIDFTNR

-1490 GAPTFSDPEQVPGYV
+1490 GALTFSDPEQVPGYV
-1505 HYLWTGVADAENP
+1505 HYLWTGVADSENP

-1572 LDEPDAVKVPGTT
+1572 LDEPEAVKVPGAT
-1585 QASDDPEQDG
+1585 QTSDDPEQDG

-1603 GTFENRLTSTLTA
+1603 GTFENRLTSTLVA
-1616 NGAKLWED
+1616 NGAKLWD
-1624 VPVNVGQADL
+1624 NVPVNVGQADL

-1662 NWSFADGTSAIA
+1662 NWSFADSTSAIA

-1689 TISHTGE
+1689 AMSHTGE
-1696 NGGENDDTNGEA
+1696 NTSADIDADSFPEGATA

-1740 FIESTDFS
+1740 FIETTDFS
-1748 ELRTDNGAQ
+1748 ELRTQSGAQ

-1767 TGSFVIH
+1767 TGSFLIH

-1800 DTTFDVYRYYVN
+1800 DTTFDVYSYYVN
-1812 ENGVASAPSLV
+1812 EDGVASAPALV

-1828 TDDDLSTPTTGDAVN
+1828 TNDDLSTPTTGDAAN

-1849 GDNTANNT
+1849 GDNTANNSAT
-1857 ASYTFEDLEIYA
+1857 YTFDDLEIYA

-1888 TTVAVGN
+1888 TTVAVGD
-1895 VDPGSYELGAGAQRE
+1895 VDPGSDKLGAGAQRE

-1988 ATTDITGDLQDD
+1988 ATTDITNDLQGTND
-2000 DTEVAN
+2000 EEAN
-2006 YYTITADQNSN
+2006 YYAITAGQNSN

-2034 RWRYR
+2034 RWRYS
-2039 ITEDLGD
+2039 ITEDLSG
-2046 MTLGQ
+2046 MTLGR

-2056 GDFYEPVGSTS
+2056 GDFYEPVGSES
-2067 STISAGA
+2067 STVSAGA
-2074 GTQFRLQNSL
+2074 GTQFRLQNRL
-2084 DGQATVEKRWVDG
+2084 DGEATVEKSWVDG

-2119 DGTTSDWTAAYTLLS
+2119 DGAEGDWTAAYTLLRS
-2134 DLAGEESDLAAAG
+2134 LAEQGSDLAAAG
-2147 LGEGTF
+2147 LGEDTF
-2153 STILN
+2153 SKTLN

-2175 QADGTIVSIVS
+2175 QADGTIVSI
-2186 IEYRVVETAIG
+2186 EYRVVETAIG
-2197 DQAVTPPTGD
+2197 TQPVTPPTGD

-2220 QDSWTGDAENGW
+2220 QESWTGDAENGW

-2254 SLGGTADAWGTRP
+2254 SLDGTADAWGTRP
-2267 TRAHNWEVTYLLQ
+2267 TRADNWEVTYLLQ
-2280 QKLGTDGEWHWLME
+2280 QKLGTDDEWHWLME
-2294 YGYDQADT
+2294 YGYEQAAT
-2302 NDPLAEGIVSQTIS
+2302 NNPLAEGIVSQTIS
-2316 STDATGATVTW
+2316 STDATSATVTW
-2327 DNLPKC
+2327 DNLPEC
-2333 DADGTPYSYRVV
+2333 DASGKPYSYRVV
-2345 EQVPGSYDLENGTE
+2345 EQVPGSYDLENGDL
-2359 VATATGADGVTY
+2359 VATATGADDATY
-2371 RFYVVSST
+2371 RFYVVSSV

-2397 DLTGTKLWNDYDT
+2397 SLTGTKLWDDHGT
-2410 GLADNLTADDMPQMT
+2410 GLAEKLTAEDMPQMT
-2425 LWRAIVTAV
+2425 LYHATVKSV

-2483 DVDYVYWAEEQL
+2483 NVDYVYWAEEQL

-2523 KKPATATESGSQ
+2523 DTPASADTPGQQ

-2559 QTEPE
+2559 QDEPE

-2588 DVDGT
+2588 DKGGAVT
-2593 AESTVWPEGTT
+2593 STVWPKGTT
-2604 NSATGGTEMTG
+2604 NPATGGTDMTS
-2615 ENVGFIVGLPAGTY
+2615 ENAGFIVGLPAGTY
-2629 IVKETGEVPEGY
+2629 TVKETGKVPEGY

-2647 TVTIANNGRIT
+2647 TVTIANNGTIT

-2664 VDTTGSNPGGTIE
+2664 VDISGSNPGGTIE

-2719 NPSGGDDLLVASKLE
+2719 NPNGDDLLVASGLTTDK
-2734 TNGSGVITTVNNT
+2734 NGVITTVNNS

-2755 AAYPDGKY
+2755 AKYDNKY
-2763 TKLSEGLPEGTY
+2763 TKLSDGLPEGDY

-2801 TQDTHYDFTGK
+2801 TQDTHYDSTGK

-2827 TLQKFDTETG
+2827 TLKKFDTETG
-2837 NGIDNVTFQLT
+2837 NGIDNVSFQLT
-2848 FTPEEGSATQWGTS
+2848 FTPEPGSATQWGTS
-2862 RTYRTDSNGV
+2862 RTYTTDSNGV

-2893 ESNGFTATFVIDE
+2893 ENNGFTAMFVIDE
-2906 ADDDQTYNIT
+2906 ADDDQTYNIEK
-2916 SLADGT
+2916 LADGA
-2922 DIDFT
+2922 DISFT

-2935 VDGDGIPNK
+2935 VNGDGIPNK
-2944 PQHGNVT
+2944 PKHGSVT
-2951 MLKTDANGTALN
+2951 MLKTDANGAALN
-2963 DATFRLERMNGTD
+2963 GATFRLERMNGTD
-2976 WITTPPTV
+2976 WTTTPPTV

-2996 MNDGNTAL
+2996 MNDDNTAL

-3048 EITSGNLTI
+3048 KITSGNLTI

-3103 DATFADPG
+3103 GAAFADPG

-3119 SVTLTTDGSGF
+3119 SVTLATNGSGL

-3136 LVVGCT
+3136 LVVGST

-3148 KGPSGYDPLDEPID
+3148 KAPR
-3162 VKVQSNGDLE
+3162 
-3172 VVSNGGNLPAGW
+3172 ATT
-3184 ERSDVTGAPGG
+3184 RSTARL
-3195 GADGTI
+3195 T
-3201 DNQFSF
+3201 SRCSR
-3207 TATNAHMAI
+3207 TAT
-3216 QLLKVSS
+3216 
-3223 NNNGVKLEGAEFV
+3223 
-3236 LTGMCMDNNTSHT
+3236 
-3249 YTTNEDGVINITEGL
+3249 
-3264 MGGVRYTLTE
+3264 
-3274 TKPAA
+3274 
-3279 GYVKIPDPLYFQ
+3279 
-3291 MDMRGEIFLTDAA
+3291 
-3304 GNPLDEADYPKGFSV
+3304 
-3319 NENRISLTAE
+3319 
-3329 DDPVDLT
+3329 
-3336 IIKRDPN
+3336 
-3343 GEPLFGAT
+3343 
-3351 FSVTPAAGT
+3351 
-3360 NTTFADGSTEVD
+3360 
-3372 DLRTG
+3372 
-3377 MEGSCHWGA
+3377 
-3386 KLVVGGTYDVTEVS
+3386 
-3400 APEGY
+3400 
-3405 ERVTSIMRVYVEE
+3405 
-3418 DGTIS
+3418 
-3423 VLGSVDADG
+3423 
-3432 NLSTEPPAGYTKVDG
+3432 
-3447 SKFEVQV
+3447 
-3454 VNQPIEIGILKV
+3454 
-3466 DADDLGTG
+3466 
-3474 LPGATFEIEG
+3474 
-3484 VFADSNV
+3484 
-3491 VETRTFTTDADG
+3491 
-3503 RIEIEAKLKSGETYT
+3503 
-3518 LRETVAPAG
+3518 
-3527 YELITDELTFKVGED
+3527 
-3542 GELTAQGDAGALQV
+3542 
-3556 NADNVTIQAADDPL
+3556 
-3570 EITLLK
+3570 
-3576 NDEAGEPLAGA
+3576 
-3587 TFTIE
+3587 
-3592 PAAGT
+3592 
-3597 FPDGEASKTY
+3597 
-3607 TSVDDGVVFDALQV
+3607 
-3621 TGSAEGTRYTVAEIA
+3621 
-3636 PATGYEALPAFD
+3636 
-3648 VLVFDDGTVK
+3648 
-3658 LADGAPEAVRAVFTT
+3658 
-3673 EQDADGVAVLSVSD
+3673 
-3687 TLIEAQ
+3687 
-3693 IAKVSTDGRTLAGAT
+3693 
-3708 FAVTGLFADGHDT
+3708 
-3721 RAVTVDENG
+3721 
-3730 RAPLENLVAGQTYT
+3730 
-3744 VRETVAPEG
+3744 
-3753 YDLIE
+3753 
-3758 DEWSFTVML
+3758 
-3767 DGTLSGEA
+3767 
-3775 TGSAPTLLSAG
+3775 
-3786 ESGYL
+3786 
-3791 VDEDGVT
+3791 
-3798 LRAVDAPTPPDGSTP
+3798 
-3813 QTGDVTNRLIP
+3813 
-3824 VAFGAAGLA
+3824 
-3833 VVAGA
+3833 
-3838 LACRRVSRRE
+3838 SRS
-3848 ERDR
+3848 